1 MTIPTIKR
9 PTFFDTFGS
18 EVTLKLFDVCP
29 EGANSDY
36 GNRSAAIASMTR

>member
-9 PTFFDTFGS
+9 PTFFESFGS
-18 EVTLKLFDVCP
+18 ELTLKLFDVDP
-29 EGANSDY
+29 PRANSDY